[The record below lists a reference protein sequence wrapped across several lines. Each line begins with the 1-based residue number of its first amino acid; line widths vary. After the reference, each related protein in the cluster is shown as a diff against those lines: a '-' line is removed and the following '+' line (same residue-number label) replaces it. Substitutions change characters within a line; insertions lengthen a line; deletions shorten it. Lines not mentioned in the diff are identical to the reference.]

1 MTLETWMNSRKV
13 VLLTERRE
21 ALFQQVRK
29 SQDFHRTRAAL
40 FDTLTRIEQ
49 YKRAEVVS
57 EAPSLA
63 ALNIPLI
70 A

>member
-1 MTLETWMNSRKV
+1 MTLETWMNNRKV
-13 VLLTERRE
+13 VLLHQRKEV
-21 ALFQQVRK
+21 LFQQVRK

-49 YKRAEVVS
+49 YKREEMPAETPTL
-57 EAPSLA
+57 ASLS
-63 ALNIPLI
+63 IPLM